1 MPNAAR
7 NGGTRSCEQNMDM
20 QLLSSHQAAS
30 WLGISTATLYD
41 WLSQSDA
48 GTFAIRGQP
57 LSINYYQGGRKG
69 HGRIKIHRQE
79 VERLL
84 GLMRV
89 SPRST
94 PVRRPPTKKASF
106 QHITSKLGRPDD

>member
-1 MPNAAR
+1 MVM
-7 NGGTRSCEQNMDM
+7 E
-20 QLLSSHQAAS
+20 LLSSHQAAS

-69 HGRIKIHRQE
+69 QGRIKIDRQE

-94 PVRRPPTKKASF
+94 PVRQPPTKKASF